1 MMNVIFGA
9 NGASGRELIA
19 LLNPETTLAA
29 LRVPAEDDFFAARNV
44 ATDVADALDAEA
56 VAALT
61 AKHQPQIIVSFVGG
75 KNEQGVRSDAV
86 GNIHIIQAACTH
98 APNAH
103 LVLITSMGCGEQ
115 WEHTSEPVRQ
125 FLGEALLAK
134 TEAENRLRESA
145 LNWTIVRPCGL
156 NNDESE
162 QYCLTENRLEMPQ
175 NYMSRKGLAHAV
187 AHILAEPAA
196 HNHKVY
202 SVCSE

>member
-1 MMNVIFGA
+1 MNVIFGA

-29 LRVPAEDDFFAARNV
+29 LRVPAEDDFFATRNV
-44 ATDVADALDAEA
+44 ATDVADALDAKA
-56 VAALT
+56 VAALM

-98 APNAH
+98 APDAH
-103 LVLITSMGCGEQ
+103 FVFVSSMGCGEQ

-134 TEAENRLRESA
+134 TEAEKVLRESA

-156 NNDESE
+156 NNNESE
-162 QYCLTENRLEMPQ
+162 QYCLTENRLETPQ
-175 NYMSRKGLAHAV
+175 SYMSRKGVARAV
-187 AHILAEPAA
+187 AQILAEPAA
-196 HNHKVY
+196 HNHKIY
-202 SVCSE
+202 SVCSK

>member
-1 MMNVIFGA
+1 MNVIFGA
-9 NGASGRELIA
+9 NGVSGRELIA

-56 VAALT
+56 VAALM

-98 APNAH
+98 VPDAH
-103 LVLITSMGCGEQ
+103 FVFVSSMGCGEQ

-134 TEAENRLRESA
+134 TEAEKVLRDST
-145 LNWTIVRPCGL
+145 LNWTIIRPCGL

-162 QYCLTENRLEMPQ
+162 QYCLTENRLETPQ
-175 NYMSRKGLAHAV
+175 SYMSRKGVARAV
-187 AHILAEPAA
+187 AQILAEPSA

-202 SVCSE
+202 SVCSK